1 MKISL
6 VSLIIA
12 LLRVEVLDLR
22 TGCNSVAPFV
32 DAVTE
37 ERGHATNER
46 T

>member
-1 MKISL
+1 M
-6 VSLIIA
+6 V

-22 TGCNSVAPFV
+22 TCCSSVAPFV

-37 ERGHATNER
+37 ERGHATGEH